1 MARTRLAIAL
11 ALAIGCTAL
20 TGAAFAGPPDSP
32 GKSEN
37 APGQEKKAEAPA
49 PAPAATP
56 PASPGKS
63 ESAPGKTKTS
73 KAATP
78 SKGKSAS
85 AKGKSEVKSQVNT
98 QSNAGGVSADARQKL
113 TICHATGSASNPF
126 VKITPS
132 EAGVFNGHLDSHQ
145 DGGDIIPP
153 FTWKGET
160 FSQNWDAAGQA
171 IFNNNCEAPAEG
183 GVLSVTEEKKEEG
196 CPPVTTVT
204 KTTTETKVEHKAGKK
219 GKVVEISPSDK
230 SAHVRKHGEKK
241 TTAVKTEAKVIAQG
255 ECPAVVQALG
265 APTPTAAPTQA
276 PAEAQ
281 AQAQAQA
288 EVTQQAPAGEV
299 AGVQARIAK
308 PKAKARGGV
317 LGALGA
323 VAGEELPFTG
333 LPLWIAALIGFGL
346 VGAGFGARKA
356 MR

>member
-1 MARTRLAIAL
+1 MARTRLATAL
-11 ALAIGCTAL
+11 ALAVACTAL
-20 TGAAFAGPPDSP
+20 TGAAFAGPPDDP

-85 AKGKSEVKSQVNT
+85 AKGKGKSEVKVQQNE
-98 QSNAGGVSADARQKL
+98 GKSADAHHHV
-113 TICHATGSASNPF
+113 IVCHATGSESNPF
-126 VKITPS
+126 VVINIPMTAWK
-132 EAGVFNGHLDSHQ
+132 AAHDVHQ
-145 DGGDIIPP
+145 DDRDFILKDPASRQGTKDG
-153 FTWKGET
+153 FTKE
-160 FSQNWDAAGQA
+160 D
-171 IFNNNCEAPAEG
+171 CEAQG
-183 GVLSVTEEKKEEG
+183 GVAPEVKTEEKKEEG

-219 GKVVEISPSDK
+219 GKIVEISPSDK

-241 TTAVKTEAKVIAQG
+241 TTVVKTETKVVGQG
-255 ECPAVVQALG
+255 ECAAVVQAQG
-265 APTPTAAPTQA
+265 APTPTVAPTQP
-276 PAEAQ
+276 PAEAAQAPAQ
-281 AQAQAQA
+281 AQAAQAQ
-288 EVTQQAPAGEV
+288 VTQQAPAGEV
-299 AGVQARIAK
+299 AGVQARIVK

>member
-11 ALAIGCTAL
+11 ALAVGCTAL
-20 TGAAFAGPPDSP
+20 TGAAFAGPPDDP

-63 ESAPGKTKTS
+63 ENAPGQTKTS

-85 AKGKSEVKSQVNT
+85 AKGRSEAKSEVKVQQNE
-98 QSNAGGVSADARQKL
+98 GRSADAHHHII
-113 TICHATGSASNPF
+113 ICHATGSASNPF
-126 VKITPS
+126 VVINIPMT
-132 EAGVFNGHLDSHQ
+132 AWTNAHDVHQ
-145 DGGDIIPP
+145 DGRDFILKDPASRPGSKDG
-153 FTWKGET
+153 FTKE
-160 FSQNWDAAGQA
+160 
-171 IFNNNCEAPAEG
+171 NCEAQG
-183 GVLSVTEEKKEEG
+183 GVAPEVKTEVKKEEG

-219 GKVVEISPSDK
+219 GKIVKISPSDK
-230 SAHVRKHGEKK
+230 SAHVRKHGD
-241 TTAVKTEAKVIAQG
+241 VQKTETKTETKVIAQG
-255 ECPAVVQALG
+255 ECPAVVAGGPGQPSPTVTPTVTPTVVAPTIAPAAEEALG
-265 APTPTAAPTQA
+265 
-276 PAEAQ
+276 
-281 AQAQAQA
+281 
-288 EVTQQAPAGEV
+288 GV
-299 AGVQARIAK
+299 AGVQARIPAPK
-308 PKAKARGGV
+308 AAPKAKSRGGV